1 MDYGGPRKVSNSQEF
16 LKKNPK
22 NILIHQEK
30 PKVADF
36 GLLKQ
41 INEIKGKREVPIE
54 ETKIIHDM
62 LIQIIPDEE
71 QVEKDTGQLK
81 GAQQIELE
89 TDRREMLAQICDLQ
103 NQYLKNLN
111 EDNEF
116 KEALYLNI
124 KPYKKALTLL
134 EITINQYLE
143 SSKGER
149 VLKMQFAIF
158 WKSSHVLECKLS
170 QENKLVLDNNGSMGK
185 STFNHYL
192 ARQLWDKYNQ
202 QEIMQPIPLFI
213 ALAPLKGWI
222 NQNNDFIE
230 AYLQQSANLSNDKI
244 NKL

>member
-1 MDYGGPRKVSNSQEF
+1 
-16 LKKNPK
+16 
-22 NILIHQEK
+22 
-30 PKVADF
+30 
-36 GLLKQ
+36 
-41 INEIKGKREVPIE
+41 
-54 ETKIIHDM
+54 M

-124 KPYKKALTLL
+124 KPY
-134 EITINQYLE
+134 
-143 SSKGER
+143 S
-149 VLKMQFAIF
+149 
-158 WKSSHVLECKLS
+158 
-170 QENKLVLDNNGSMGK
+170 GSMGK